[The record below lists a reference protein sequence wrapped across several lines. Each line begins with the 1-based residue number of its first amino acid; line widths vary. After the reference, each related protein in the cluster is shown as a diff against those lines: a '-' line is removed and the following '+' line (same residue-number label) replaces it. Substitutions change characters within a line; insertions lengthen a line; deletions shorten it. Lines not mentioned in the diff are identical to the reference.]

1 MAACGDNPALVEHA
15 CTAVSARV
23 HPGETNASWMMDGL
37 IDALTASTERA
48 ASLRDDF
55 VFVVVP
61 MLNPD
66 GVINGNYRC
75 WCTRWLQRM

>member
-1 MAACGDNPALVEHA
+1 
-15 CTAVSARV
+15 
-23 HPGETNASWMMDGL
+23 MDGL